1 MTTDRLDRQKF
12 QKQNYWN
19 ERFKNESNDDT
30 TQHEWFASYNCFKK
44 PLLNH
49 LSQQK
54 SKNISE
60 ISRILVLGC
69 GNSTLSFDLLE
80 DFPNAVITSSD
91 YSEAVI
97 EIMAEKYRNEK
108 RLRWVV
114 QDMTK
119 LGEGRGEQI
128 DQDDQNKYDL
138 VIEKGVLDALVAGSK
153 SPFMENMDKNCK
165 NMVKDSCYG
174 ISKILKNNGI
184 FISISFACSLIR
196 KPLLIM
202 AEESSDNDQPS
213 DGDLLIMNPYNWDV
227 DIVPFVNSDG
237 TGFEYFIYFCCLSSE
252 KKAQERIVRKK
263 NFVEE
268 INLPENDIFGM
279 DF

>member
-60 ISRILVLGC
+60 ISRILVFRLWKF
-69 GNSTLSFDLLE
+69 NFYLFDLLE

-97 EIMAEKYRNEK
+97 EIMAEKYKNEK
-108 RLRWVV
+108 RLH
-114 QDMTK
+114 
-119 LGEGRGEQI
+119 
-128 DQDDQNKYDL
+128 
-138 VIEKGVLDALVAGSK
+138 GSRN
-153 SPFMENMDKNCK
+153 PF
-165 NMVKDSCYG
+165 
-174 ISKILKNNGI
+174 
-184 FISISFACSLIR
+184 
-196 KPLLIM
+196 
-202 AEESSDNDQPS
+202 
-213 DGDLLIMNPYNWDV
+213 
-227 DIVPFVNSDG
+227 
-237 TGFEYFIYFCCLSSE
+237 LSE
-252 KKAQERIVRKK
+252 
-263 NFVEE
+263 
-268 INLPENDIFGM
+268 
-279 DF
+279 